1 MVFVDGI
8 AADAE
13 GTSAAVII
21 TVGTITAP
29 GTTAAAAA
37 EWEASPGT
45 TAAAE
50 REAAREITA
59 AAAEQEA
66 APGTTAAA
74 EREAAR
80 EITAAAER
88 EAAPGTTAAAEREAA
103 PGITAAAA
111 VQAIVRGMAVIAGT
125 VIAAIVREITAAV
138 ETAAVRRRET
148 RSGRGTEKGTTTV
161 IMTAGILP

>member
-37 EWEASPGT
+37 EREAAPGT

-66 APGTTAAA
+66 APGTTV
-74 EREAAR
+74 
-80 EITAAAER
+80 
-88 EAAPGTTAAAEREAA
+88 AAEREAA